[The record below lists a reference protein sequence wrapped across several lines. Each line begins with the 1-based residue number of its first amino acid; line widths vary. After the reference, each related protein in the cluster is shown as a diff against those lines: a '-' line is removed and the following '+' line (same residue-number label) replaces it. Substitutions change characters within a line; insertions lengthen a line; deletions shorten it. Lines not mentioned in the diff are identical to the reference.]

1 MTRKRA
7 AHGIAR
13 WFLGALVAGVLALSG
28 GSVQAMPRGD
38 WTRVES
44 LPPGISTRVRLHTPD
59 PSSGRKQITGL
70 FESSGSSTITLM
82 LRDGQSKTIKQS
94 HVRKIV
100 ARRKVL
106 KRYAGWITL
115 VLTLGGT
122 VFYNGAGSDSI
133 PPRIY
138 APAIGSSFLGFW
150 LNRWRQVYRAPK
162 GSHN

>member
-1 MTRKRA
+1 MTRECA
-7 AHGIAR
+7 AHGMAR
-13 WFLGALVAGVLALSG
+13 RSLGALVSVGLALSG

-38 WTRVES
+38 WTRIES
-44 LPPGISTRVRLHTPD
+44 LPPGIPTRVGLHAPD
-59 PSSGRKQITGL
+59 PGSGRKQITGL
-70 FESSGSSTITLM
+70 FESSGTSTITLM
-82 LRDGQSKTIKQS
+82 LRDGQSKTIEQS

-100 ARRKVL
+100 ARRKVV

-115 VLTLGGT
+115 GLTLSGT
-122 VFYNGAGSDSI
+122 VAMGVGSDPL
-133 PPRIY
+133 PPQIY